1 MGLSGLRVERGMI
14 GLTIAQ
20 TVALASALV
29 LAFALGAYFA
39 AHRVPTSTGGM
50 LRDDA
55 TGKISSAK
63 VFAAGTWLA
72 TTVVFMRVCWAA
84 SPGEGVAILMFAYQ
98 GLWVVNGIGS
108 KLIGARWGGKADE
121 KAVAA

>member
-1 MGLSGLRVERGMI
+1 MI

-20 TVALASALV
+20 TVALGCALA
-29 LAFALGAYFA
+29 LAFLAGAYLA
-39 AHRVPTSTGGM
+39 AHRMPKSTGGM

-55 TGKISSAK
+55 TGNISSAK

-72 TTVVFMRVCWAA
+72 TTVVFVRVCWA
-84 SPGEGVAILMFAYQ
+84 SQPGEGVAILMFAYQ

-108 KLIGARWGGKADE
+108 KLIGARWGGKPDD
-121 KAVAA
+121 KVAA